1 MAYHTNMLKIDGAK
15 LKDKMYE
22 FGFTR
27 HFLAKKLGISPNTMS
42 YWFDKNIIPI
52 STMEQITEMFDIT
65 YEDVK
70 LPEKKKP
77 EPKPEPPKTPEKKT
91 QNNEKISE
99 EEKLYRVVFAAT
111 YNAMKRALSESP
123 WERSIVEG
131 WKDD

>member
-1 MAYHTNMLKIDGAK
+1 MAYHTNMVKIDGAK

-27 HFLAKKLGISPNTMS
+27 HFLAKKLGVSPNTLG
-42 YWFDKNIIPI
+42 YWFEKNYIPI

-70 LPEKKKP
+70 PPERKP
-77 EPKPEPPKTPEKKT
+77 EPKPEPRKTPVKI
-91 QNNEKISE
+91 QNNEKISD

-111 YNAMKRALSESP
+111 YNAMKRAMSEKP

-131 WKDD
+131 WKDDQ

>member
-1 MAYHTNMLKIDGAK
+1 MAYHTNTMKIDGAK

-27 HFLAKKLGISPNTMS
+27 HFLAKKLGVSPNTLG
-42 YWFDKNIIPI
+42 YWFEKNIIPI
-52 STMEQITEMFDIT
+52 STMKQITEMFDIS

-70 LPEKKKP
+70 LPEPKPEP
-77 EPKPEPPKTPEKKT
+77 EPKPKPVP